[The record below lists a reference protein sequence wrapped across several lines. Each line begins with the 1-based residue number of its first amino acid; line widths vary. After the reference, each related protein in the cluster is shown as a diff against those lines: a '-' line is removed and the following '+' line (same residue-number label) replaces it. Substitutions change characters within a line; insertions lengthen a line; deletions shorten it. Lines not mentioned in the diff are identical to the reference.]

1 MTEKLGVSAPDAYT
15 LVIELEYENPF
26 FTELLTSAAAMPCNE
41 KFFYEQKGKYGVS
54 AELTAFNG
62 PFTVTTW
69 DPQTYVVMRTNEGY
83 ASERPSVSGGLT
95 LYICENASEST
106 QRLLDGTTDFAPL
119 TYEEKEELYEKVG
132 VASFED
138 TVWSLTF
145 NPQSEYFKNKNIR
158 KGIAYTI
165 DSSLFEEKVWENY
178 KPAFSIVPPAVT
190 IGESSYRSL
199 TEGVVSSAFNPE
211 NAKICYEKG
220 LEELEITR
228 LRNVNMIIPEHSDFP
243 ILAGMLQE
251 QWEKYLGVYIN
262 IEPLKNDE
270 LYARLSSGD
279 YDMAILPMQ
288 SSYNSP
294 MSILDNIA
302 SEHFLW
308 SAEELNSYKAMLK
321 DAMLSTSSES
331 AVQKF
336 AAAEQM
342 INDNAVIVPLLF
354 ETSYYGIGKDV
365 EDLIMSPFAYRAF
378 VKYARKPS

>member
-1 MTEKLGVSAPDAYT
+1 
-15 LVIELEYENPF
+15 
-26 FTELLTSAAAMPCNE
+26 
-41 KFFYEQKGKYGVS
+41 
-54 AELTAFNG
+54 
-62 PFTVTTW
+62 
-69 DPQTYVVMRTNEGY
+69 
-83 ASERPSVSGGLT
+83 
-95 LYICENASEST
+95 
-106 QRLLDGTTDFAPL
+106 
-119 TYEEKEELYEKVG
+119 
-132 VASFED
+132 
-138 TVWSLTF
+138 
-145 NPQSEYFKNKNIR
+145 
-158 KGIAYTI
+158 
-165 DSSLFEEKVWENY
+165 
-178 KPAFSIVPPAVT
+178 
-190 IGESSYRSL
+190 
-199 TEGVVSSAFNPE
+199 
-211 NAKICYEKG
+211 
-220 LEELEITR
+220 
-228 LRNVNMIIPEHSDFP
+228 MIIPEHSDFP

-308 SAEELNSYKAMLK
+308 SAGELNSYKAMLK

-342 INDNAVIVPLLF
+342 INDNAVIVLFLF

-365 EDLIMSPFAYRAF
+365 ENLIMSPFAYRAF